1 MDVMLE
7 MKISTRSQRKVK
19 SLLNLSA
26 PQDVQP
32 AQVGGRG
39 GPNPERVLQM
49 VLLVVSPKPDQ
60 RSFSPVCSWSL
71 GSPALG
77 VLLSFCHRGG
87 NGFKRWGCRCNRL
100 MTAGGAGALARIA
113 GRPEGPGARAHP
125 GSMTHNYHGNGAC
138 KRLPAAPALR

>member
-19 SLLNLSA
+19 SLLSLSA

-32 AQVGGRG
+32 AQVGGLGGWGG
-39 GPNPERVLQM
+39 GPNPERVLQL

-60 RSFSPVCSWSL
+60 RSFSPVCSWSP

-77 VLLSFCHRGG
+77 VLLSWGG
-87 NGFKRWGCRCNRL
+87 GGGVQTLGLSLQQADDCRWSWR
-100 MTAGGAGALARIA
+100 ARQDRWPPSA
-113 GRPEGPGARAHP
+113 PCWERGPGPVLTLAQ
-125 GSMTHNYHGNGAC
+125 
-138 KRLPAAPALR
+138 